1 MGFDCISKFEQHLD
15 KFGQQ
20 MPGLPRQEI
29 LLTRMQFMI
38 HKKFNEMVNHSLQP
52 FGLNDTVWTALIMIY
67 SSDEKFI
74 YPSDLSEV
82 IVSSRTNVT
91 RLADEMVEKGW
102 IDRTGCAS
110 DRRKIILTLTRS
122 GAELIETVI
131 PHLWRLYQTVWG
143 EFTDAERNGY
153 DALQRKL
160 FERLTQLHADA
171 SHHDTATT
179 TGSTANGGGRN
190 VATSDT

>member
-1 MGFDCISKFEQHLD
+1 MRFDCVSKFEQHLD

-20 MPGLPRQEI
+20 MPGLPRQEV
-29 LLTRMQFMI
+29 LLTRLQFMI
-38 HKKFNEMVNHSLQP
+38 HKKFNELVNHNLQP

-67 SSDEKFI
+67 SSEEKYI
-74 YPSDLSEV
+74 YPSDLSQV

-122 GAELIETVI
+122 GVELIETII
-131 PHLWRLYQTVWG
+131 PHQWRLYQAIWS
-143 EFTDAERNGY
+143 EFTGDERKVF
-153 DALQRKL
+153 DDLQRRLFHKL
-160 FERLTQLHADA
+160 SQMQVETG
-171 SHHDTATT
+171 HHGETSPDSEPTSARSGNLAIS
-179 TGSTANGGGRN
+179 GS
-190 VATSDT
+190 

>member
-1 MGFDCISKFEQHLD
+1 MRFDCVSKFEQHLD

-20 MPGLPRQEI
+20 MPGLPRQEV
-29 LLTRMQFMI
+29 LLTRLQFMI
-38 HKKFNEMVNHSLQP
+38 HKKFNELVNHNLQP

-67 SSDEKFI
+67 SSEEKYI
-74 YPSDLSEV
+74 YPSDLSQV

-122 GAELIETVI
+122 GVELIETII
-131 PHLWRLYQTVWG
+131 PHQWRLYQAIWS
-143 EFTDAERNGY
+143 EFTGDERKVFDDLQRRLFHKLSQMQVETGHHGDAAPDAEPSSAR
-153 DALQRKL
+153 
-160 FERLTQLHADA
+160 
-171 SHHDTATT
+171 S
-179 TGSTANGGGRN
+179 GSLAISG
-190 VATSDT
+190 S